1 MFLCKNSTILELDN
15 VNLTQDFDSCTVLT
29 YFSHPDVKTAS
40 KMGFHCDNTYSLN
53 GIYSKCGNSQIEN
66 TPIVIVSFGE
76 SRSLHFRKMSFTQTD
91 KTSKKWSK
99 DPQFIQKMLLNSK
112 NIIILHPCDEKPHC
126 IGGSNVHVKYQH
138 GNVLVKSPH
147 KMSFALVFR
156 VVQRYELY
164 NTLNNTL
171 VTNFDTDME
180 KDIEKQK
187 KGKISIRI
195 LIIKNTIPS

>member
-1 MFLCKNSTILELDN
+1 
-15 VNLTQDFDSCTVLT
+15 
-29 YFSHPDVKTAS
+29 
-40 KMGFHCDNTYSLN
+40 
-53 GIYSKCGNSQIEN
+53 
-66 TPIVIVSFGE
+66 
-76 SRSLHFRKMSFTQTD
+76 
-91 KTSKKWSK
+91 
-99 DPQFIQKMLLNSK
+99 MLLNSQ
-112 NIIILHPCDEKPHC
+112 NIIILHPYDEKPHC

-171 VTNFDTDME
+171 VTNFDTVME

-187 KGKISIRI
+187 KRKDLYKNFDYKKYHTIMKKMYSDMN
-195 LIIKNTIPS
+195 NTIKEL